1 LPQSTDV
8 IQAPVAK
15 AATSLAAG
23 TGTSMVS
30 IAAGSAHFLPQDLA
44 GWLAAAAS
52 AAALLYSICLLAE
65 WWWKRVLKPLL
76 KGWGWVR

>member
-1 LPQSTDV
+1 
-8 IQAPVAK
+8 
-15 AATSLAAG
+15 
-23 TGTSMVS
+23 MVS